1 MTGARAT
8 GRPSSIPTMS
18 SSGSRKTPSPM
29 SMHPAFGR
37 VRLSPRWR
45 PLDPSGRPSQS
56 IRIIWNVIRTVTP
69 VTSFG
74 RTGSC
79 RAGRRLV
86 RRWPARPVSVT
97 KGSDLLVAA
106 LENEGVE
113 CIFAIPGEENL
124 DVLES
129 LRRSKIKLVLTRHEQ
144 AAGFMAAT
152 YGRLTGR
159 AGVCLTTLGPGALN
173 LTTAAAYAHLGAMP
187 MVMITGQKA
196 IRSSR
201 QARFQI
207 VDIVATMR
215 PLTKMAT
222 QIVAAQSIPTL
233 VRDAFRVAQQER
245 PGPVHLELPE
255 DIAADEAAADVVPL
269 HVVELPVAP
278 AAAIERATAMI
289 MGASRPLV
297 MLGAAASRPHL
308 AEPLS
313 AFVRRCRIPFF
324 NTQMGKGAVNAGSNL
339 YMGTAALS
347 ERDWVH
353 EAIDQADLIISI
365 GHDTVEKPPFLM
377 GHDGPQVI
385 HVGAT
390 PATVEQVYFPQ
401 AEIVGDGGAGLAALA
416 DRLEGK
422 LPNASAL
429 LGLREAILGRLAERS
444 TDVRF
449 PLTPQR
455 IVHDVRA
462 VIPADGI
469 VALDNGMYKI
479 WFARCYRTRSAN
491 TLLLDNALATMGA
504 GLPSAMMASLL
515 YPGRRVM
522 AVCGDGGFMMNS
534 QEMETAVRLG
544 LNLVVLIVQDNAYGM
559 IRWKQ
564 AVDGFADWGL
574 TFGDPDFVAYAAA
587 YGARGRRVTTASGL
601 APALEEAFSAG
612 GLHLITVPI
621 DYS

>member
-1 MTGARAT
+1 M
-8 GRPSSIPTMS
+8 
-18 SSGSRKTPSPM
+18 
-29 SMHPAFGR
+29 
-37 VRLSPRWR
+37 
-45 PLDPSGRPSQS
+45 
-56 IRIIWNVIRTVTP
+56 
-69 VTSFG
+69 
-74 RTGSC
+74 
-79 RAGRRLV
+79 
-86 RRWPARPVSVT
+86 
-97 KGSDLLVAA
+97 
-106 LENEGVE
+106 LE
-113 CIFAIPGEENL
+113 L
-124 DVLES
+124 

-222 QIVAAQSIPTL
+222 QIVSAQSLPTL
-233 VRDAFRVAQQER
+233 VRDAFRIANQER

-255 DIAADEAAADVVPL
+255 DIAADQADADIIPP
-269 HVVELPVAP
+269 HVVELPVAS
-278 AAAIERATAMI
+278 AAAIKRAAGMI
-289 MGASRPLV
+289 MGASRSLV
-297 MLGAAASRPHL
+297 MLGAAASRPQL

-313 AFVRRCRIPFF
+313 AFVRRCKIPFF

-377 GHDGPQVI
+377 GNNGPQVI

-401 AEIVGDGGAGLAALA
+401 AEIVGDVGASLAGLA

-429 LGLREAILGRLAERS
+429 LGLREGILAHLAERS
-444 TDVRF
+444 TEDRF

-455 IVHDVRA
+455 IVHDVRQ
-462 VIPADGI
+462 VIPPDGI
-469 VALDNGMYKI
+469 VALDKGMYKI
-479 WFARCYRTRSAN
+479 WFARNYRTSVAN
-491 TLLLDNALATMGA
+491 TLLLDNALATMRA
-504 GLPSAMMASLL
+504 GLPSAIAASLIH
-515 YPGRRVM
+515 PNRRVL

-534 QEMETAVRLG
+534 QELETAVRLK
-544 LNLVVLIVQDNAYGM
+544 LNLVVLVLEDRAYGM

-564 AVDGFADWGL
+564 EVDGFSDFGL
-574 TFGDPDFVAYAAA
+574 DFGNPDFVAYAKS
-587 YGARGRRVTTASGL
+587 YGAKGSRVGSVSELSTM
-601 APALEEAFSAG
+601 LEAAFRDG
-612 GLHLITVPI
+612 GVHLVVAPI
-621 DYS
+621 DYSENMRVLVDELHSVVQAV

>member
-1 MTGARAT
+1 
-8 GRPSSIPTMS
+8 
-18 SSGSRKTPSPM
+18 
-29 SMHPAFGR
+29 
-37 VRLSPRWR
+37 
-45 PLDPSGRPSQS
+45 
-56 IRIIWNVIRTVTP
+56 
-69 VTSFG
+69 
-74 RTGSC
+74 
-79 RAGRRLV
+79 
-86 RRWPARPVSVT
+86 VT

-113 CIFAIPGEENL
+113 YIFAIPGEENL

-129 LRRSKIKLVLTRHEQ
+129 LRRSKIRLVLTRHEQ

-222 QIVAAQSIPTL
+222 QIVAAPVIPTL

-255 DIAADEAAADVVPL
+255 DIAADEASADIVAP
-269 HVVELPVAP
+269 HAVELPIAP
-278 AAAIERATAMI
+278 AAVIERAAAMI
-289 MGASRPLV
+289 MAASRPLV
-297 MLGAAASRPHL
+297 MLGVAVSRPQL

-313 AFVRRCRIPFF
+313 AFVRHCRIPFF

-353 EAIDQADLIISI
+353 EAIDRADLIISI

-377 GHDGPQVI
+377 GHGGPQVI

-401 AEIVGDGGAGLAALA
+401 AEIIGDVGAGLAALA

-422 LPNASAL
+422 LPNAQTL
-429 LGLREAILGRLAERS
+429 LGLREGILSRLAERS
-444 TDVRF
+444 TDDRF
-449 PLTPQR
+449 PLIPQR
-455 IVHDVRA
+455 IVHDVRQ

-479 WFARCYRTRSAN
+479 WFARNYRTSVAN

-504 GLPSAMMASLL
+504 GLPSAIAAALIH
-515 YPGRRVM
+515 PGRRVL

-534 QEMETAVRLG
+534 QELETAVRLN
-544 LNLVVLIVQDNAYGM
+544 LNLVVLVLEDHAYGM

-564 AVDGFADWGL
+564 EVDEFPDYGLGFGN
-574 TFGDPDFVAYAAA
+574 PDFVAYAQS
-587 YGARGRRVTTASGL
+587 YGAKGTRVGKTSEL
-601 APALEEAFSAG
+601 ATMLEAAFSEG
-612 GLHLITVPI
+612 GVHLVVVPV
-621 DYS
+621 DYSENMRVLVRELPAVTKAG

>member
-1 MTGARAT
+1 MDAAASGGEICNR
-8 GRPSSIPTMS
+8 RER
-18 SSGSRKTPSPM
+18 SSGR
-29 SMHPAFGR
+29 
-37 VRLSPRWR
+37 
-45 PLDPSGRPSQS
+45 
-56 IRIIWNVIRTVTP
+56 
-69 VTSFG
+69 
-74 RTGSC
+74 
-79 RAGRRLV
+79 
-86 RRWPARPVSVT
+86 VT
-97 KGSDLLVAA
+97 KASDLLVAA
-106 LENEGVE
+106 LENEGVKY
-113 CIFAIPGEENL
+113 IFAIPGEENL

-222 QIVAAQSIPTL
+222 QIVSAQSIPTL

-255 DIAADEAAADVVPL
+255 DIAADEAAADIIPP

-278 AAAIERATAMI
+278 AAAIERAAAMI
-289 MGASRPLV
+289 MAAHRPLV
-297 MLGAAASRPHL
+297 MLGAAASRPYL

-324 NTQMGKGAVNAGSNL
+324 NTQMGKGAVSAGSNL

-353 EAIDQADLIISI
+353 EAIDRADLIISI

-401 AEIVGDGGAGLAALA
+401 AEIVGDVGANLASLA

-422 LPNASAL
+422 LPNGSAL
-429 LGLREAILGRLAERS
+429 LGLREGILAHLAERS
-444 TDVRF
+444 TEDRF
-449 PLTPQR
+449 PLTPQH
-455 IVHDVRA
+455 IVHDVRH
-462 VIPADGI
+462 VIPSDGI

-479 WFARCYRTRSAN
+479 WFARNYRTSVAN

-504 GLPSAMMASLL
+504 GLPSAIAAALI
-515 YPGRRVM
+515 YPDKRVL

-534 QEMETAVRLG
+534 QELETAVRLK
-544 LNLVVLIVQDNAYGM
+544 LNLVVLVLEDRAYGM

-564 AVDGFADWGL
+564 EVDAFADFGL
-574 TFGDPDFVAYAAA
+574 EFGNPDFVAYAKS
-587 YGARGRRVTTASGL
+587 YGAKGSRVGKTSELLTM
-601 APALEEAFSAG
+601 LEAAFAEG
-612 GLHLITVPI
+612 GVHLVVVPI
-621 DYS
+621 DYSENMRVLVNELHPVVQAK

>member
-1 MTGARAT
+1 MDTVGLDRRLQLET
-8 GRPSSIPTMS
+8 TVRKDTWTMS
-18 SSGSRKTPSPM
+18 
-29 SMHPAFGR
+29 
-37 VRLSPRWR
+37 
-45 PLDPSGRPSQS
+45 
-56 IRIIWNVIRTVTP
+56 
-69 VTSFG
+69 
-74 RTGSC
+74 
-79 RAGRRLV
+79 
-86 RRWPARPVSVT
+86 

-106 LENEGVE
+106 LEKEGVE

-129 LRRSKIKLVLTRHEQ
+129 LRQSSIKLVLTRHEQ

-173 LTTAAAYAHLGAMP
+173 LATSAAYAHLGAMP

-215 PLTKMAT
+215 PLTKMAV
-222 QIVAAQSIPTL
+222 QIVSARSIPTL
-233 VRDAFRVAQQER
+233 VRDAFRVSQQER
-245 PGPVHLELPE
+245 LGPVHLELPE
-255 DIAADEAAADVVPL
+255 DIAAENADAALIPPHPVD
-269 HVVELPVAP
+269 LPVAP
-278 AAAIERATAMI
+278 IRAIDRAAELLI
-289 MGASRPLV
+289 GAKRPLV

-313 AFVRRCRIPFF
+313 AFVRRLGVPFF
-324 NTQMGKGAVNAGSNL
+324 NTQMGKGAVNGGSKL
-339 YMGTAALS
+339 YIGTAALS

-353 EAIDQADLIISI
+353 DAIDRADLILSI

-377 GHDGPQVI
+377 GAQGPVVI
-385 HVGAT
+385 HVGAI

-401 AEIVGDGGAGLAALA
+401 AEIIGDIGASLALLA
-416 DRLEGK
+416 DRLDGA
-422 LPNASAL
+422 LPNAAAL
-429 LGLREAILGRLAERS
+429 LGLREGILARLADRAEE
-444 TDVRF
+444 DRF

-462 VIPADGI
+462 VMPPDGI
-469 VALDNGMYKI
+469 VTLDNGMYKI
-479 WFARCYRTRSAN
+479 WFARNYRTDVAN

-504 GLPSAMMASLL
+504 GLPSAIAACLL
-515 YPGRRVM
+515 HPDRRVL

-534 QEMETAVRLG
+534 QELETAVRLR
-544 LNLVVLIVQDNAYGM
+544 LNLVILILEDSAYGM

-564 AVDGFADWGL
+564 QVDGFADFGL
-574 TFGDPDFVAYAAA
+574 GFANPDFVAYAEA
-587 YGARGRRVTTASGL
+587 YGAKGSRVRSASGL
-601 APALEEAFSAG
+601 VAGIEAAFTEG
-612 GLHLITVPI
+612 GVHLVVVPV
-621 DYS
+621 DYSENMRVLVEELRAGHPVRDTNL